1 MEGLVRWRLKVYL
14 ALHYPDAALGHGVV
28 VATSR
33 DPDLLLLVC
42 PNCLPPT
49 AFPYRG
55 TIDVSRV
62 QESASSCLHSND
74 AIQESKYETVHK
86 DDTVDEANKLRGI
99 SRATAIL

>member
-1 MEGLVRWRLKVYL
+1 MKVYL
-14 ALHYPDAALGHGVV
+14 ALHYPAVALGSGVV

-42 PNCLPPT
+42 PNCLPLT

-62 QESASSCLHSND
+62 QDSASSCLHSNG
-74 AIQESKYETVHK
+74 AIQEGK
-86 DDTVDEANKLRGI
+86 DETVDEATKLLGI